1 MRLRPITKAAF
12 KKLHA
17 NGDLL
22 LLLGGSTIPLDAV
35 IDKIDEILLKKHP
48 AIELYAKATS
58 NHGDLSTTKDG
69 LMTVNIYQDDRIILV
84 ETIVDSSKDK
94 YCSWNS
100 TTTYISAYLVKER
113 LKLGN
118 TNKIIALKEQERANA

>member
-1 MRLRPITKAAF
+1 M
-12 KKLHA
+12 HA

-22 LLLGGSTIPLDAV
+22 LLLGGATIPLDAI
-35 IDKIDEILLKKHP
+35 IDKIDEVLVKKHP

-58 NHGDLSTTKDG
+58 NHGNLSTTRDG
-69 LMTVNIYQDDRIILV
+69 MMTVNVYQDDRIIIV

-100 TTTYISAYLVKER
+100 ITTYITAYLVKEV

-118 TNKIIALKEQERANA
+118 TNKTIA